1 MEVFMETSEKSQNS
15 ANKSL
20 IFAMQKCNQ
29 MVEKVGVSVRG
40 NKKYM
45 MVKDRVQL
53 FRETFGLEFTI
64 DSNLL
69 FQDSN
74 RVICETKIKDLN
86 NNVIASGIA
95 EELRATNKSS
105 VNFTSAIENCQT
117 SSIGR
122 ALASFGLMGTE
133 YASADELQAVTRKE
147 KILEA
152 PVNSKTDD
160 IPFTENDL
168 ETKWDEYCANFEIEI
183 NKTSNQQSLREL
195 QQRNKSNIEKL
206 KKEEP
211 TLYAELSTAF
221 KQRMNILMQNAED
234 SE

>member
-74 RVICETKIKDLN
+74 RVIC
-86 NNVIASGIA
+86 
-95 EELRATNKSS
+95 
-105 VNFTSAIENCQT
+105 
-117 SSIGR
+117 
-122 ALASFGLMGTE
+122 
-133 YASADELQAVTRKE
+133 
-147 KILEA
+147 
-152 PVNSKTDD
+152 
-160 IPFTENDL
+160 
-168 ETKWDEYCANFEIEI
+168 
-183 NKTSNQQSLREL
+183 
-195 QQRNKSNIEKL
+195 
-206 KKEEP
+206 
-211 TLYAELSTAF
+211 
-221 KQRMNILMQNAED
+221 
-234 SE
+234 